1 MSTHSIADSFLPVT
15 APKSFMSHFDR
26 PAPYPTTP
34 PELPVETPAERRGL
48 AVVARLCPW
57 LSGYQQ
63 RLSLV
68 RAIVAPADT
77 PNRSVLERLVLGAY
91 FDRVT
96 EVTAAAPI
104 PAVPYEPG
112 AVCEFPRAIETD
124 AERRGTDVAARF
136 FPALAYG
143 QRRTLVRAI
152 ARMTEHPDSPRFEVE
167 IRAAYRGA
175 VVEVPV
181 AEGSR

>member
-15 APKSFMSHFDR
+15 ALRSFMSHFDR
-26 PAPYPTTP
+26 PTAPPASQAPSLPETP
-34 PELPVETPAERRGL
+34 IVIVTPAERRGM
-48 AVVARLCPW
+48 
-57 LSGYQQ
+57 
-63 RLSLV
+63 
-68 RAIVAPADT
+68 
-77 PNRSVLERLVLGAY
+77 E
-91 FDRVT
+91 
-96 EVTAAAPI
+96 
-104 PAVPYEPG
+104 
-112 AVCEFPRAIETD
+112 
-124 AERRGTDVAARF
+124 VAARF

-143 QRRTLVRAI
+143 QRWTLVRAI